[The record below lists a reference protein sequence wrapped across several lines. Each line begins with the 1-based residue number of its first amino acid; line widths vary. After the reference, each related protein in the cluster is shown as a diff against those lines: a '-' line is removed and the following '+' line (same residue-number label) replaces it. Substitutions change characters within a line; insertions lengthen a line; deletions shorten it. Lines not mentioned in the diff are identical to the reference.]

1 MEATPIPHCRQC
13 ISLRDAGEVPATCGD
28 CGAQLYARPV
38 LTHRVGLAGMLR
50 DLIALRDYFAHAPG
64 PRSNTA
70 VALEVA
76 SSGVFG
82 TGNRGTKGAGA
93 HVVPEPQPT
102 RTPPSTLAAL
112 TRYRQLDAHP
122 GHRARA
128 LIVAGTV
135 RGDGYEPVGTVRG
148 SADPVLS
155 QGVVERVEGR
165 MVTLQQA
172 LGWHLS
178 REHHATWRIKLA
190 TRDTAPALAAMERI
204 GQAALEAAVR
214 EWEGA

>member
-1 MEATPIPHCRQC
+1 MEAISLPHCRQC
-13 ISLRDAGEVPATCGD
+13 LSLRDAGEVPATCGD

-38 LTHRVGLAGMLR
+38 LTHRVGLTGMLR
-50 DLIALRDYFAHAPG
+50 DLIALREHFAHAPG

-148 SADPVLS
+148 SADPLLS
-155 QGVVERVEGR
+155 AGVVERIEGR
-165 MVTLQQA
+165 TVTMQQA

-190 TRDTAPALAAMERI
+190 TRDAAPALAAMERV
-204 GQAALEAAVR
+204 GAAALEAAVR
-214 EWEGA
+214 EWEG